1 MSPCP
6 HKVYTSTNPEPHPEK
21 KQIQQDVRHMY
32 HKTRS
37 GSPVRKA
44 ASISSCHI
52 ISRRIVITYTPYMYM
67 HKCEMEELNGK
78 ASQKEEAGNEGGHD
92 VRIV

>member
-1 MSPCP
+1 
-6 HKVYTSTNPEPHPEK
+6 
-21 KQIQQDVRHMY
+21 MY
-32 HKTRS
+32 RKTRS

-67 HKCEMEELNGK
+67 HKCEMEEVNGK
-78 ASQKEEAGNEGGHD
+78 ASKKEELETRGNMTF
-92 VRIV
+92 V